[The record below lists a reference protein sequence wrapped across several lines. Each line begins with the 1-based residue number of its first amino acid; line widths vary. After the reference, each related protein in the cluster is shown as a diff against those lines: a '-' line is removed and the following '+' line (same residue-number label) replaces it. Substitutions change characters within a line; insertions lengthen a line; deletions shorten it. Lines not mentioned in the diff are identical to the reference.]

1 VVVFAFLLFFRFRSV
16 KLRNDHVI
24 VRIYLNVFVLCQHDS
39 HVISTVHYTP
49 LMHQAIH
56 VLVQAVRMCLR
67 NIVEG
72 ALDEHVAGTRVQVQY
87 ARVRGYDVLVE
98 RQSFRER
105 TRVHEQVLV
114 RPLKGNLLGQSA
126 GPFNDHLTRALDELD
141 VQSLAQQ
148 ARNLRDDEKRV
159 AVFADLC
166 WRETVIG

>member
-1 VVVFAFLLFFRFRSV
+1 LCVVDSVVVFAFLLFFRFRSV

-39 HVISTVHYTP
+39 HVISAVHYTT
-49 LMHQAIH
+49 LMHQAVH
-56 VLVQAVRMCLR
+56 VLVQALRMCLR
-67 NIVEG
+67 NVVEG

-105 TRVHEQVLV
+105 TRVHE
-114 RPLKGNLLGQSA
+114 
-126 GPFNDHLTRALDELD
+126 LD